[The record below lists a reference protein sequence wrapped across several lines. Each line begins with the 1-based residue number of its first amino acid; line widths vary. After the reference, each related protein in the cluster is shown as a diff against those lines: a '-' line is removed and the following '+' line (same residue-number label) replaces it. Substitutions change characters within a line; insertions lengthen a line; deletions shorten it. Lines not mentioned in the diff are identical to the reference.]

1 MKIRIITSLFIALL
15 YASSAFAQDSTSVK
29 VKFWYIPD
37 YATVQF
43 AGNIGFFSVGIGYQL
58 FNDHLYSE
66 LLYGHV
72 PPSIS
77 KTEHIHK
84 ISLKNTFPL
93 YTKKFSTFSLS
104 PIAGL
109 TLSYETENHSF
120 VVLPDKY
127 PKGYYHPNAFHFTLF
142 VGAKVHKDFTN
153 QQIIKGADFYFEL
166 GTIERYLWYA
176 VTQKEVKL
184 NDIFSSAVG
193 INLYF

>member
-1 MKIRIITSLFIALL
+1 MKIRIIPTLLIVLFF
-15 YASSAFAQDSTSVK
+15 ASSAFAQDSTSVK
-29 VKFWYIPD
+29 VKSWYIPD

-66 LLYGHV
+66 LLYGYV
-72 PPSIS
+72 PPAIS
-77 KTEHIHK
+77 KAEQIHT
-84 ISLKNTFPL
+84 ITLKNTFPL

-109 TLSYETENHSF
+109 TASYETGNNSF

-127 PKGYYHPNAFHFTLF
+127 PKGYYYPNAFHLTLF

-153 QQIIKGADFYFEL
+153 QQIIKGADFYF
-166 GTIERYLWYA
+166 
-176 VTQKEVKL
+176 
-184 NDIFSSAVG
+184 
-193 INLYF
+193 